1 MKKHYFKPIVIILSI
16 IFATNTL
23 FAQPMD
29 NERAKQRIMTM
40 KKIKVLEI
48 LNLSEEKSD
57 KFLAKYNVGENK
69 IMSISEKIDEATREL
84 HQTLDAKSAKAS
96 DLKQRTDAIIKLQ
109 DELHNAMSER
119 TKGIQ
124 SVLSEEEFAKYMLF
138 ERRFNDELRRHIME
152 RPNRGKGRN
161 FDGDEPPR
169 FKKNKR

>member
-1 MKKHYFKPIVIILSI
+1 MKKHYFKTIILILSLVFASNI
-16 IFATNTL
+16 I

-57 KFLAKYNVGENK
+57 KFLSKYNAGENK
-69 IMSISEKIDEATREL
+69 IMSISEKIDQATCYL

-96 DLKQRTDAIIKLQ
+96 ELKQRTDEIIKLQ

-124 SVLSEEEFAKYMLF
+124 SVLNEEEFAKYMLF

-169 FKKNKR
+169 LKNNKR